1 MFFVARKN
9 EVGAVAL
16 FQKNCTYHGL
26 EITLSLKAL
35 TTLKGLAEATA
46 NNTEYDVNERDAHTL
61 GRRGLIRFS
70 ESGEAILTQ
79 LGILVLALA
88 EAGGLVTI
96 KASKDKVSKETT

>member
-1 MFFVARKN
+1 MFFVPRKN
-9 EVGAVAL
+9 EAGAIAL

-46 NNTEYDVNERDAHTL
+46 NNNEYELNERDSHTL
-61 GRRGLIRFS
+61 GRRGLVRFT
-70 ESGEAILTQ
+70 EKGEPLLTQ

-88 EAGGLVTI
+88 EAGALITI
-96 KASKDKVSKETT
+96 KATQDKVKL